1 LVINKNVDRR
11 TRRRIR
17 WTVFL
22 LALVVLAIYVGVF
35 LEQR

>member
-1 LVINKNVDRR
+1 MINREVDRR

-22 LALVVLAIYVGVF
+22 LALVVLAIYMGVF
-35 LEQR
+35 LDRL

>member
-1 LVINKNVDRR
+1 MVVNRDVDRR

-17 WTVFL
+17 WTVFI

-35 LEQR
+35 LEQM